1 MLNDHDNNGIR
12 NILIKEKEYEEK
24 TMSEEKS
31 TISLELGTMPQAPD
45 FDLEAGAAAAAE
57 PAIKLTTAPEE
68 EAAAAVQE
76 AEVHAPYLEDVNLTE
91 EEKRVVDEFSQKIDL
106 KDTNII
112 LQYGSAAQKKI
123 SDFAD
128 SALDGVKTKDLGEVG
143 DMISDLVGELKG
155 FSIDTEEKKGLF
167 GFVKKKVNDFS
178 KLKSKYD
185 TAEANV
191 DKIVGA
197 LEGHQNTLS
206 KDIIMLDKMYES
218 NLGYFKELTMYILAG
233 KKKLELEQKTT
244 LADLQKKAKESGLVE
259 DAQAAN
265 DYANLCDRFDKK
277 LHDLEVTRTIS
288 MQMAPQIRLVQNSDT
303 LMVEKIQST
312 INNTIPLWKNQMVLA
327 LGVAHSQ
334 EAMQAQREVNDLT
347 NDLIRKNAE
356 TLKMGSI
363 EIAKESERGII
374 DMETVRYSNEQLIAS
389 LDEVI
394 RIQEEGR
401 IKRREA
407 EKELGDI
414 EATLKQKLLDIRNQN
429 GAKI

>member
-1 MLNDHDNNGIR
+1 
-12 NILIKEKEYEEK
+12 
-24 TMSEEKS
+24 
-31 TISLELGTMPQAPD
+31 
-45 FDLEAGAAAAAE
+45 
-57 PAIKLTTAPEE
+57 
-68 EAAAAVQE
+68 
-76 AEVHAPYLEDVNLTE
+76 
-91 EEKRVVDEFSQKIDL
+91 
-106 KDTNII
+106 
-112 LQYGSAAQKKI
+112 
-123 SDFAD
+123 
-128 SALDGVKTKDLGEVG
+128 
-143 DMISDLVGELKG
+143 
-155 FSIDTEEKKGLF
+155 
-167 GFVKKKVNDFS
+167 FS

>member
-1 MLNDHDNNGIR
+1 
-12 NILIKEKEYEEK
+12 
-24 TMSEEKS
+24 MSEEKN

-45 FDLEAGAAAAAE
+45 FDEEAGTAAAAAPTLTLDPSAVE
-57 PAIKLTTAPEE
+57 VAEAPAE
-68 EAAAAVQE
+68 EAVPQ
-76 AEVHAPYLEDVNLTE
+76 APYLEDVNLSE
-91 EEKRVVDEFSQKIDL
+91 EERKVVDEFSKKIDL

-112 LQYGSAAQKKI
+112 LQYGAAAQKKI

-143 DMISDLVGELKG
+143 DMISGLVTELKG

-167 GFVKKKVNDFS
+167 GLVKKKVNDFS
-178 KLKSKYD
+178 KLKARYES
-185 TAEANV
+185 AESNV
-191 DKIVGA
+191 DKIVAA

-218 NLGYFKELTMYILAG
+218 NLGYFKELTMYIIAG
-233 KKKLELEQKTT
+233 KQKLELEQKTT
-244 LADLQKKAKESGLVE
+244 LAELQKKAKESGLVE

-401 IKRREA
+401 MKRREA
-407 EKELGDI
+407 EKELGGI